1 MRKGRRFVAGKGHIM
16 RSIIFGAALA
26 VLGVATAA
34 SASGNLV
41 TNGSFETSSATIQP
55 GYSGVEFGVDVF
67 NTGFISQSVTGWSA
81 TLPGGISFYFDSTKG
96 PSTNPVQNR
105 YNDPRAYLAATYPG
119 PSPDGGNF
127 VGFDSDQVGDGAG
140 KYNSPF
146 EQALTGLTVGGTYKL
161 VYYWAGSQLQN
172 RNGPTTAQM
181 TATFGGV
188 TQTTGAPILVPSQG
202 FVGWSKVTN
211 YFTATSAN
219 DTLSFLAFGTP
230 AGAPPFA
237 LLDGV
242 SLTAVPEPASWALI
256 IAGFGLVGVAAR
268 QRRRSVAA

>member
-1 MRKGRRFVAGKGHIM
+1 MRLKLLAAIVM
-16 RSIIFGAALA
+16 FG
-26 VLGVATAA
+26 LGTAA
-34 SASGNLV
+34 AASPNLV
-41 TNGSFETSSATIQP
+41 TNGSFETSSATIAP

-67 NTGFISQSVTGWSA
+67 NTGFISQSVTGWQA
-81 TLPGGISFYFDSTKG
+81 TLPGGISFYFDASKG
-96 PSTNPVQNR
+96 PSTNPVRNR
-105 YNDPRAYLAATYPG
+105 YNDSRAFLAATYSG

-127 VGFDSDQVGDGAG
+127 IGFDSDQVGDGAG

-146 EQALTGLTVGGTYKL
+146 NQTITGLTTGSTYKL
-161 VYYWAGSQLQN
+161 TYYWAGSQLQN
-172 RNGPTTAQM
+172 RAGATTSQM

-188 TQTTGAPILVPSQG
+188 TQTTGTPIVVGSQG

-211 YFTATSAN
+211 YFTATSSS

-242 SLTAVPEPASWALI
+242 SLTAVPEPAMWALMVG
-256 IAGFGLVGVAAR
+256 GFGLVGAAAR
-268 QRRRSVAA
+268 RRRNAVTA